1 MPSLITGYFI
11 SNIGPISV
19 TVNEMGVCDLS
30 FEKSKQK
37 IETIKNPVLQEAYR
51 QLTAYFAGKRKVF
64 NLPLSIEGTAFQKNV
79 WQSISEIPF
88 GKTLTYSE
96 LAVDIKKPK
105 AIRAAAS
112 ACGKNQVPIII
123 PCHRILGKVGLGGF
137 TGGLPIKR
145 KLLDLEGISYKG

>member
-112 ACGKNQVPIII
+112 ACVV
-123 PCHRILGKVGLGGF
+123 L
-137 TGGLPIKR
+137 
-145 KLLDLEGISYKG
+145 